1 MTETFYDVLGVAADA
16 TTEEIEAAYRE
27 RLKETHPDVSDAA
40 DAREVTQTIV
50 EARDV
55 LVDEAARE
63 RYDRLGHEAFVGR
76 ESSVT
81 ESDVAAAARRA
92 GYGES
97 AASRTTS
104 AGDTSAESDDGDPH
118 QRARER
124 AERERRAS
132 ERVRADREDR
142 TGTTHG
148 DGTAAGDGRTRR
160 TDSGRSAG
168 RTAETDARG
177 GYADAGGA
185 DAWTGTDT
193 YAVRDSVQTG
203 SRYERL
209 VPTGRELTL
218 LGITFALYPVLLFS
232 ALVPAFP
239 LFVNLVLGLCL
250 VLVVG
255 YLQSVPNVAMLV
267 FGAWSLVTPLVLVAL
282 NVSFLSLLGVVALS
296 GTWLPFGFSILTYS
310 VLRL

>member
-1 MTETFYDVLGVAADA
+1 MTETFYDVLGVPTDA
-16 TTEEIEAAYRE
+16 TTDEIEAAYRE
-27 RLKETHPDVSDAA
+27 RLKETHPDVSDAD
-40 DAREVTQTIV
+40 DAREVTQALV

-63 RYDRLGHEAFVGR
+63 RYDRLGHEAYVR
-76 ESSVT
+76 HESSVA

-92 GYGES
+92 GYAES
-97 AASRTTS
+97 EGGQTESSDASSTAS
-104 AGDTSAESDDGDPH
+104 DAGDPR

-132 ERVRADREDR
+132 ERVRADREER
-142 TGTTHG
+142 TGTKRG
-148 DGTAAGDGRTRR
+148 DDGRTARA
-160 TDSGRSAG
+160 DSDPTGGWSAD
-168 RTAETDARG
+168 TDAPG
-177 GYADAGGA
+177 GYAGAGETS
-185 DAWTGTDT
+185 AWTATSS
-193 YAVRDSVQTG
+193 YAVRENVQPG
-203 SRYERL
+203 PRYERL

-218 LGITFALYPVLLFS
+218 LGLTFALYPVLLFS

-239 LFVNLVLGLCL
+239 LFVNLVLGVCL

-255 YLQSVPNVAMLV
+255 YLQSVPNVAILV
-267 FGAWSLVTPLVLVAL
+267 FGIWSLLTPLVLLWV
-282 NVSFLSLLGVVALS
+282 NVSFFSLLGVVALC